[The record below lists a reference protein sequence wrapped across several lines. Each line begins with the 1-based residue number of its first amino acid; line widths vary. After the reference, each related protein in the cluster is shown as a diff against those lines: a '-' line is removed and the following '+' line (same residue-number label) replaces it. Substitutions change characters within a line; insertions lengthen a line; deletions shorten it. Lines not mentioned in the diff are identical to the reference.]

1 MRFMMMV
8 KGNTDYEAGLPP
20 PPELLAG
27 MAKFTQE
34 MIKAGVL
41 LGGDGLQP
49 SSNGARIK
57 LAAGKR
63 TVIDGPFA
71 EAKEVI
77 GGYAIIEA
85 KSKYE
90 ALALAQRFIDVHVDA
105 GIKDLDVEIR
115 PLYEQGQCG
124 NAEVA
129 SSEMSCAS

>member
-20 PPELLAG
+20 PAELMAG
-27 MAKFTQE
+27 MAKFTEE
-34 MIKAGVL
+34 MVKAGVL
-41 LGGDGLQP
+41 VGGDGLQP
-49 SSNGARIK
+49 TANGARIK

-77 GGYAIIEA
+77 GGYAIVEA
-85 KSKYE
+85 RSKYE

-124 NAEVA
+124 NAEV